1 MLQILPITLAQVKV
15 SNTLENLLNI
25 QDIQDYFE
33 YLIKKSMKHWLIIL
47 QCKYRL
53 IKFKPEL
60 PLKLRLNFSTCNNE
74 ITWRHWNEE
83 ITTDKTVK
91 IYLI

>member
-33 YLIKKSMKHWLIIL
+33 YLIKKSMKH
-47 QCKYRL
+47 
-53 IKFKPEL
+53 
-60 PLKLRLNFSTCNNE
+60 
-74 ITWRHWNEE
+74 
-83 ITTDKTVK
+83 
-91 IYLI
+91 

>member
-33 YLIKKSMKHWLIIL
+33 YLIKKKHETL
-47 QCKYRL
+47 
-53 IKFKPEL
+53 
-60 PLKLRLNFSTCNNE
+60 
-74 ITWRHWNEE
+74 
-83 ITTDKTVK
+83 TDNPSVQV
-91 IYLI
+91 